1 MKKLSEQFNVI
12 SDALDLRDRYYE
24 PRLSPIPCQM
34 PPPQDLTILNQ
45 GQDGACTGFGLAA
58 VINRL
63 YQQQNQN
70 VLVSP
75 WMIYNMAR
83 RYDEWPG
90 ETYEGSSCRG
100 AIKGWLNTG
109 VCLDSLYK
117 KEDGDT
123 PNFEQLEDAKS
134 RTIGAYYRIRPDIT
148 EMHYALQETYII
160 YVSAMIHDGW
170 FKLRRNPNG
179 EYVIPANKQ
188 QIGGHAFAIVGYN
201 TEGFWVQN
209 SWGRDWGDNG
219 KALWPYEDWLNSV
232 LDAWVVQIAL
242 PTPQIFDQLRRAG
255 TRSTANLAA
264 SATPSRNE
272 IWRHFVH
279 LNDGN
284 FRDGGKYWS
293 NESHIA
299 AIADNLHREKT
310 NFDHL
315 LFYAHGGLNTA
326 KDSARR
332 IAAMKNVFIENRI
345 YPFHFMWDTGLLEI
359 MKSILTDKSARAERI
374 AGGIRDWFDRRI
386 ENMTRFPGRAIW
398 DEMKQNAAKPFES
411 QDSHGSRTLKHILN
425 TLNEIGN
432 KQVHV
437 AGHSAGAILQA
448 HLLKRLFRGNMF
460 NKVSSCSLLAP
471 AANYDLYQHI
481 YKPLIKNQK
490 LESTTI
496 YNLSAEEEEDD
507 NVARV
512 YGKSLLYLVSNA
524 FEEKRGEALMGMQIY
539 NDQIPMNEVKIHY
552 SPSNATKSKT
562 HGGFDEDPATMNSL
576 LRKVLGKKP
585 PRPFTTG
592 DLEY

>member
-209 SWGRDWGDNG
+209 SWGRDWGAMG
-219 KALWPYEDWLNSV
+219 K
-232 LDAWVVQIAL
+232 
-242 PTPQIFDQLRRAG
+242 
-255 TRSTANLAA
+255 
-264 SATPSRNE
+264 PSG
-272 IWRHFVH
+272 
-279 LNDGN
+279 LT
-284 FRDGGKYWS
+284 
-293 NESHIA
+293 
-299 AIADNLHREKT
+299 KT
-310 NFDHL
+310 
-315 LFYAHGGLNTA
+315 G
-326 KDSARR
+326 
-332 IAAMKNVFIENRI
+332 
-345 YPFHFMWDTGLLEI
+345 
-359 MKSILTDKSARAERI
+359 
-374 AGGIRDWFDRRI
+374 
-386 ENMTRFPGRAIW
+386 
-398 DEMKQNAAKPFES
+398 
-411 QDSHGSRTLKHILN
+411 
-425 TLNEIGN
+425 
-432 KQVHV
+432 
-437 AGHSAGAILQA
+437 
-448 HLLKRLFRGNMF
+448 
-460 NKVSSCSLLAP
+460 
-471 AANYDLYQHI
+471 
-481 YKPLIKNQK
+481 
-490 LESTTI
+490 
-496 YNLSAEEEEDD
+496 
-507 NVARV
+507 
-512 YGKSLLYLVSNA
+512 
-524 FEEKRGEALMGMQIY
+524 
-539 NDQIPMNEVKIHY
+539 
-552 SPSNATKSKT
+552 
-562 HGGFDEDPATMNSL
+562 
-576 LRKVLGKKP
+576 
-585 PRPFTTG
+585 
-592 DLEY
+592 